1 MKLNKETYIKYELG
15 LTVIFFIYYLF
26 LALNSQNVF
35 SIYLFVVAG
44 FTIASIVL
52 VLMLLLFTKSKNI
65 DSDERDKIIESKA
78 YRNAFLSLIIVV
90 NIVIIMSFV
99 TDKVFEPF
107 IIFNILFAMMFVS
120 QIILNTTKIV
130 YYKMGL

>member
-26 LALNSQNVF
+26 LALSSQNVF

-44 FTIASIVL
+44 FTIASIGL
-52 VLMLLLFTKSKNI
+52 VLALLFFTKSKDI
-65 DSDERDKIIESKA
+65 GSDERDKLVEAKA
-78 YRNAFLSLIIVV
+78 YRNAFISFFFVINIIIIV
-90 NIVIIMSFV
+90 SFF
-99 TDKVFEPF
+99 TEKVFEPF

-130 YYKMGL
+130 YYKRGL